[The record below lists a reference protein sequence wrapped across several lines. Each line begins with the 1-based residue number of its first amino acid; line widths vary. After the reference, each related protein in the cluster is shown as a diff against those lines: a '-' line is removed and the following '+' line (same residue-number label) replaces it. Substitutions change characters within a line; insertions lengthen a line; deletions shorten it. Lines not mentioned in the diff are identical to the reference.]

1 MRFGNYP
8 SYHICKTLG
17 LIPKSC
23 FSLLWDQSQLQP
35 VHDIGTDPKTLF
47 FITLGSIPTMDC
59 TWHWDWSQSPIFWPL
74 GLIPMWHL
82 DSVIQS
88 HLNLVSH
95 SGFQILD
102 HWDHQVFW
110 LLSTHIHVQI
120 SIGFPGSSLPLLHL
134 TIRAPVCYCRDI
146 SDCRDC
152 ALPTPSCG
160 RDNQT
165 GARKARCSK
174 GKLEPGLSG
183 V

>member
-47 FITLGSIPTMDC
+47 FISLGSIPTMDC

-82 DSVIQS
+82 DSAKS
-88 HLNLVSH
+88 REEFCLKHR
-95 SGFQILD
+95 
-102 HWDHQVFW
+102 
-110 LLSTHIHVQI
+110 
-120 SIGFPGSSLPLLHL
+120 GSSSIVWVNFFTPLHDSIPNLFRTFGKWKIFLNIVYCQWCIFTLKIDEIYWFKATSLHQN
-134 TIRAPVCYCRDI
+134 I
-146 SDCRDC
+146 
-152 ALPTPSCG
+152 
-160 RDNQT
+160 
-165 GARKARCSK
+165 
-174 GKLEPGLSG
+174 LSS
-183 V
+183 

>member
-82 DSVIQS
+82 DSAISHDLVIRRLLQNNQLTELMPKLWAYFFGCRAQALGLILRIQS
-88 HLNLVSH
+88 LSSMLN
-95 SGFQILD
+95 
-102 HWDHQVFW
+102 FW
-110 LLSTHIHVQI
+110 
-120 SIGFPGSSLPLLHL
+120 GSELKLWHNVL
-134 TIRAPVCYCRDI
+134 TTSMLCYF
-146 SDCRDC
+146 
-152 ALPTPSCG
+152 
-160 RDNQT
+160 
-165 GARKARCSK
+165 
-174 GKLEPGLSG
+174 
-183 V
+183 

>member
-82 DSVIQS
+82 DSAKS
-88 HLNLVSH
+88 RE
-95 SGFQILD
+95 
-102 HWDHQVFW
+102 
-110 LLSTHIHVQI
+110 I
-120 SIGFPGSSLPLLHL
+120 SISKVSEDFFTDIFIFSFLFNLLMPLLKDYVTFSIFSSTFL
-134 TIRAPVCYCRDI
+134 LLI
-146 SDCRDC
+146 SLSFHIYRWEIVEYTYFLWPWRENC
-152 ALPTPSCG
+152 
-160 RDNQT
+160 
-165 GARKARCSK
+165 
-174 GKLEPGLSG
+174 KL
-183 V
+183 